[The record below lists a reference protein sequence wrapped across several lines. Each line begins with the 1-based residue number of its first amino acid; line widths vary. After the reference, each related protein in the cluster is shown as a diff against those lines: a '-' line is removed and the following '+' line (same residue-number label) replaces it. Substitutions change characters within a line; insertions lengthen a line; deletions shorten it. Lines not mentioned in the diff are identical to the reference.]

1 MTAEFKTTDELVADL
16 NSSRDSL
23 RRLNEVAALS
33 HLPLDRQVH
42 QALDIGST
50 AIGYQAVADRDY
62 AVAGDWNRVAYL
74 GENFKIAFPVNTA
87 GAVKSEATD
96 GDDNPLQDHGDAKVA
111 IRPVMVEMMKNLTR
125 FTRRP
130 V

>member
-1 MTAEFKTTDELVADL
+1 M
-16 NSSRDSL
+16 
-23 RRLNEVAALS
+23 
-33 HLPLDRQVH
+33 
-42 QALDIGST
+42 
-50 AIGYQAVADRDY
+50 
-62 AVAGDWNRVAYL
+62 
-74 GENFKIAFPVNTA
+74 
-87 GAVKSEATD
+87 KSEATD